1 MVRADHAVKTLAST
15 GEQLSREVAV
25 QHSIRRIRGKEHIV
39 PLEEIEEEGSRRK
52 RKKAT
57 RVTLLMY
64 TLMMIPCLYIFVLH
78 IIHIGCEHHCI
89 SIGLTTNTVF
99 CINIK
104 HSGHDSC
111 LHTLLSRKKA
121 STSGV
126 IDIRS

>member
-25 QHSIRRIRGKEHIV
+25 QHSIRRIRRTKHIV

-52 RKKAT
+52 KKKAT

-78 IIHIGCEHHCI
+78 IIHIGCAHHCI

-99 CINIK
+99 VSISNIVAM
-104 HSGHDSC
+104 
-111 LHTLLSRKKA
+111 TLVCTNCSPEKRLQF
-121 STSGV
+121 GCH
-126 IDIRS
+126 